1 MFNSI
6 DNRIPFNWNILDIF
20 PSKPKLTFRYLTK
33 CVQELHRT
41 FVLAPPDRAAKI
53 VYEIKVILYQH
64 PKART
69 RQG

>member
-6 DNRIPFNWNILDIF
+6 DNRIPFDWNILDIF

-41 FVLAPPDRAAKI
+41 FVLAPPDRAA
-53 VYEIKVILYQH
+53 
-64 PKART
+64 
-69 RQG
+69 